1 MDSFLPYITGDGSV
15 GLYSEEFNDIYH
27 SGYGALTEAYEKFVT
42 PNLGL
47 EDNIKVL
54 DICYGLGYNSK
65 AFLNFNSN
73 KKNILFDCLEIDKN
87 LILLSPFIK
96 TNHTLK
102 DYFIKPKNKHA
113 RIGKY
118 KKYKI
123 DSWVNKILM
132 ENLFEE
138 FKQDFYLKSI
148 LDNSKFAPY
157 LDAKMIKIGKF
168 YQKNRINTIS
178 EPQNR
183 LNLHNIYYQY
193 LSKRY
198 KVSSKNGIKF
208 NFYIDDARNTVKKLK
223 NKYDVIFLD
232 AFTTDKCPQLWSLD
246 FIKELYKLS
255 NENCVLLTYSNSV
268 LVRNTLIEA
277 GFFVGKILNKEN
289 KSIGTIAS
297 KNKSKIINKLTE
309 FELGLLKTRAGI
321 PYRDVNL
328 SCTANEIINTRKKEV
343 EESKLITSSKYLKD
357 RGKK

>member
-27 SGYGALTEAYEKFVT
+27 SGYGALTEAYEKFVN
-42 PNLGL
+42 PNLVL
-47 EDNIKVL
+47 KDDIKVL

-65 AFLNFNSN
+65 AFLNFNKDIN
-73 KKNILFDCLEIDKN
+73 KITFDCLDIDKN

-102 DYFIKPKNKHA
+102 DYLIKPKNKHA
-113 RIGKY
+113 RVGKY

-123 DSWVNKILM
+123 DSWVNEILIK
-132 ENLFEE
+132 NLFEE

-148 LDNSKFAPY
+148 LDNQKFAPY

-168 YQKNRINTIS
+168 YQKFRINTIN
-178 EPQNR
+178 EPQNS
-183 LNLHNIYYQY
+183 LNLHNIYYRY

-198 KVSSKNGIKF
+198 NCDFKKDIKF
-208 NFYIDDARNTVKKLK
+208 NFYVDDARKSIKKLTEP
-223 NKYDVIFLD
+223 YDVIFLD
-232 AFTTDKCPQLWSLD
+232 AFTTDKCPQLWSID
-246 FIKELYKLS
+246 FINELYRLS
-255 NENCVLLTYSNSV
+255 NDDCVLLTYSNSV

-277 GFFVGKILNKEN
+277 GYFVGKILNEDN

-297 KNKSKIINKLTE
+297 KNKSKIKNPLSDY
-309 FELGLLKTRAGI
+309 ELGLLKTRAGI
-321 PYRDVNL
+321 PYRDKNL
-328 SCTANEIINTRKKEV
+328 SSTTDEIINSRKIEV
-343 EESKLITSSKYLKD
+343 ETSNLISSSKYIKD